1 MRTSFGAMRCDKAEK
16 NDGGKMAKTIVNI
29 TGDYRLV
36 AYDDRNWALEHYDE
50 PRSSNPR
57 LNEGGAKWRRTG
69 NYFQRLGTALAYVF
83 ERKMREEGEP
93 DEALADAMERAEA
106 IRDELTGVCK

>member
-1 MRTSFGAMRCDKAEK
+1 MT
-16 NDGGKMAKTIVNI
+16 KTIVNI

-36 AYDDRNWALEHYDE
+36 AYDDRNWALEYYDE

-69 NYFQRLGTALAYVF
+69 NYFQQLGAALAHVY
-83 ERKMREEGEP
+83 ERVMREDGGEYDAEGIV
-93 DEALADAMERAEA
+93 ARAQSV
-106 IRDELTGVCK
+106 RDELLAVR